1 MNPVE
6 LEQIDVEEIIHNF
19 SYTNL
24 ETNKISFDLLKLYFN
39 FNFIKFIITRQV
51 K

>member
-24 ETNKISFDLLKLYFN
+24 ETNKISFDRLKLYFKGAKHKRL
-39 FNFIKFIITRQV
+39 FRFG
-51 K
+51 